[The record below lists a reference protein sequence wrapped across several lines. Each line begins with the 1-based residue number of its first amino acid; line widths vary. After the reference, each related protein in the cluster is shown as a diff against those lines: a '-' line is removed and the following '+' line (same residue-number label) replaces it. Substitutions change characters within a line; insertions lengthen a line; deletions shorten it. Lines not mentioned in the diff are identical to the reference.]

1 MKKYYLTALLIFTII
16 ALIIVLPE
24 NRDILFQASTINALL
39 EGVYDGDVTYG
50 GLKKHG
56 DTGLGT
62 FDCVDGEMIALD
74 GKFYQIKSDGVAYP
88 VKESTKTPF
97 AAVTFFDPDKTVLIN
112 EELNFEKLEQK
123 LDKELPTKNIFYII
137 KIEGTFK
144 YIKARSIPKQEKP
157 YIPLVEA
164 SKNQVIFE
172 FNDISGT
179 IVGLFCPDYMKD
191 LNVPGYHLH
200 FLTKDKKKGGHLLDF
215 IIKNGKV
222 EIDETNEF
230 YMVLPQKD
238 EFYKL
243 DLTKDTQ
250 EELNK
255 VEK

>member
-24 NRDILFQASTINALL
+24 NRDILFQASTINSLL

-50 GLKKHG
+50 ELKKHG

-243 DLTKDTQ
+243 ELTKDTQ